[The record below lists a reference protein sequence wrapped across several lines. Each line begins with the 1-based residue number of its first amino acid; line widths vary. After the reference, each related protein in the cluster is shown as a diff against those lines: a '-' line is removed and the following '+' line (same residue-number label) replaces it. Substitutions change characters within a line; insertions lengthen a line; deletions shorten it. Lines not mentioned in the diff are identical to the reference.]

1 MAISRLEKIANWDE
15 EIAKIKAKQKTE
27 RTKHNREVQKARTR
41 RLCSRHG
48 LLESMIPAII
58 EITDEQYKTFL
69 ERAVANDYGK
79 DILAKI
85 VAQGA
90 KATPTKTTGVI
101 PPTADK
107 TTATQANTAEPSDTP
122 TNPKTTGTIPPTAD
136 NTDTK
141 PTNTPPQ
148 NNTATSKNNG
158 NHGNNR
164 NQQPHSDKGNGTAT
178 V

>member
-1 MAISRLEKIANWDE
+1 MAMSRLEKIANWDE

-48 LLESMIPAII
+48 LLESMLPAII

-85 VAQGA
+85 IAQGA
-90 KATPTKTTGVI
+90 KATPTKAPTG
-101 PPTADK
+101 AEQNSDK
-107 TTATQANTAEPSDTP
+107 TTATQAKTADTSAEP
-122 TNPKTTGTIPPTAD
+122 TNPKTATTAPQTAD
-136 NTDTK
+136 N
-141 PTNTPPQ
+141 
-148 NNTATSKNNG
+148 ASKNNG
-158 NHGNNR
+158 NHGNSR
-164 NQQPHSDKGNGTAT
+164 NQQPNSDKGNGTAT

>member
-1 MAISRLEKIANWDE
+1 MAKTRLEKIASYDE
-15 EIAKIKAKQKTE
+15 EIAKIKAKQKQE
-27 RTKHNREVQKARTR
+27 RTKHNRDVQKARTR

-58 EITDEQYKTFL
+58 EITDEQYKAFL

-85 VAQGA
+85 IAQGA
-90 KATPTKTTGVI
+90 KTAPTKTTGVM

-107 TTATQANTAEPSDTP
+107 TAAIQAKTAELPAEPTNTKNTATPLQ
-122 TNPKTTGTIPPTAD
+122 TAD
-136 NTDTK
+136 N
-141 PTNTPPQ
+141 
-148 NNTATSKNNG
+148 ASKNNG
-158 NHGNNR
+158 NHGYNR
-164 NQQPHSDKGNGTAT
+164 NQQPNSDKGNDTAT